1 MAAIT
6 RVLCPIDFSDCSRR
20 ALDHAIAIGRW
31 FGADI
36 DVLHV
41 TPEALMTGRAEM
53 QMRLEVLRT
62 EAHAD
67 AIEQTKRFVEA
78 AGASDLKIHVSVER
92 GDPAAV
98 IAVGAP
104 SSAAGLVVMGTHG
117 RSGFERLLLG
127 SVTERV
133 LRRVRCPLLTVPPH
147 AAEAPARTMFTRV
160 LCPVDFSDSSALA
173 LEYAS
178 SLVEVTGG
186 SLIVL
191 HAIEEFAD
199 EPLAYRRFA
208 APEYRRQLEDEARDL
223 LRAALATKAR
233 SARAPEEIVVAGKAS
248 SEVLRVAAERSVD
261 AIVMGIRGRNVV
273 DRLLLGST
281 TDHVVRAASCPVL
294 TIRQG

>member
-1 MAAIT
+1 MVAIT
-6 RVLCPIDFSDCSRR
+6 RVLCPIDFSACSRR

-36 DVLHV
+36 DVLYV

-98 IAVGAP
+98 IVAGAP

-117 RSGFERLLLG
+117 RSGFERFLLG

-133 LRRVRCPLLTVPPH
+133 LRRIRCPLVTVPPQ

-160 LCPVDFSDSSALA
+160 LCPVDFSAPSALA

-199 EPLAYRRFA
+199 EPREYRRLSD
-208 APEYRRQLEDEARDL
+208 PEYRRQLEEEARSL
-223 LRAALATKAR
+223 LRAALASRLPRT
-233 SARAPEEIVVAGKAS
+233 RAPEELIVAGRAHTGI
-248 SEVLRVAAERSVD
+248 LRIAAEREVD
-261 AIVMGIRGRNVV
+261 TIVMGIRGRNVV

-281 TDHVVRAASCPVL
+281 TDRVVRAASCPVL
-294 TIRQG
+294 TVRQD

>member
-6 RVLCPIDFSDCSRR
+6 RVLCAIDFSDCSRR

-41 TPEALMTGRAEM
+41 TPEPLVSGRAEM
-53 QMRLEVLRT
+53 QMRLQALRT
-62 EAHAD
+62 EAHAE
-67 AIEQTKRFVEA
+67 AIQQTKRFIESA
-78 AGASDLKIHVSVER
+78 RASDLNVHVSVER

-98 IAVGAP
+98 IVAAAP
-104 SSAAGLVVMGTHG
+104 SAEAGLVVMGTHG

-147 AAEAPARTMFTRV
+147 VAEAPAQAMFTRV
-160 LCPVDFSDSSALA
+160 LCPVDFSETSALA

-178 SLVEVTGG
+178 SLVERTGG

-199 EPLAYRRFA
+199 EPREYRRLSD
-208 APEYRRQLEDEARDL
+208 PEYRRQLEEEARSL
-223 LRAALATKAR
+223 LRTALTSTVR
-233 SARAPEEIVVAGKAS
+233 RTRPPEELVVAGRAH
-248 SEVLRVAAERSVD
+248 SEILRVAAERGAD
-261 AIVMGIRGRNVV
+261 AIVIGIRGRHVV

-281 TDHVVRAASCPVL
+281 TDRVVRAASCPVL